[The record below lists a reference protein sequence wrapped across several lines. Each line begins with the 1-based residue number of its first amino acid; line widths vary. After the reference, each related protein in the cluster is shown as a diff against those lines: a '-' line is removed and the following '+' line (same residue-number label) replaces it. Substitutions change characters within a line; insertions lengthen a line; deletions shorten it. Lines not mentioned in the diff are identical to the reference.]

1 MSTEK
6 EHGPFLSL
14 EWNSLFLTLKS
25 KGKPTKNI
33 LNGCTGFM
41 PAGHL
46 LAVMGPSGS
55 GKTSFI
61 NALADRTPTAK
72 GLRLSG
78 ELMVGG
84 VPRHKVGAFSRISS
98 YVLQD
103 DNLYPMLTVYE
114 TLLLAARFRLPSS
127 VTLMEKRAAV
137 EALINDLGIRSAR
150 DVQIGDEKSKGV
162 SGGERKR
169 TAVGV
174 EIIGKPRIIFLDEPT
189 SGLDAFQALKVIQM
203 VNSLCAVRGCTIVIS
218 IHQPRSSI
226 YSLFDQLLLLAKGM
240 TIFHGDATAAV
251 ARFGTLGFEC
261 PKHFNPADFFIDLVS
276 VDTQAGKSGDADVAR
291 IEELASA
298 AESAQLGDKH
308 GHHAALASSAAK
320 PESDP
325 EAASLL
331 GGMDQ
336 KALCCGATNSTLAE
350 QFALLYGRALRS
362 RIRDKIALIAP
373 IFVSIFFAL
382 VAGWLYSGLTLYQ
395 KSIQDRT
402 GILFFV
408 CINQAFGGIFSVIN
422 TFPLEKKIVDR
433 ERTAGAYA
441 VFPYYIAK
449 WSAELP
455 FAALGPF
462 IFGCII
468 YWMVGFQARA
478 DKFFIFCGIIVM
490 INATAVAWGMFISS
504 TADSVQQATGLAP
517 LILIIFL
524 LFGGFYINTENIPVE
539 LAWISEISFF
549 KWGFKAL
556 CMNEY
561 SGLVFLDSRGRPCPE
576 SMAMRASDL
585 LAVNATILGPPPC
598 AYVNGEQ
605 VLELLTFSEG
615 SIGLCILWLA
625 IILLVAHTMA
635 YFCLMTKR
643 VKFTTLEPPDA
654 EHMVRVPITQVHVA
668 VDSLASG
675 TRTATNTTTD

>member
-226 YSLFDQLLLLAKGM
+226 YSLFDRLLLLAKGM

-261 PKHFNPADFFIDLVS
+261 PMHFNPADFFIDLVS

-336 KALCCGATNSTLAE
+336 KALCCGATNSTPAE

-462 IFGCII
+462 VFGCII
-468 YWMVGFQARA
+468 YWMVGFQERA

-504 TADSVQQATGLAP
+504 TANSVQQATGLAP

-524 LFGGFYINTENIPVE
+524 LFGGFYINTENIPDE
-539 LAWISEISFF
+539 LEWISEISFF

-576 SMAMRASDL
+576 SMSLRASDL
-585 LAVNATILGPPPC
+585 LTANVTTLGPPPC

-605 VLELLTFSEG
+605 VLELLTFSQG
-615 SIGLCILWLA
+615 TVGLCVLWLA
-625 IILLVAHTMA
+625 IICLVAHTMA
-635 YFCLMTKR
+635 YFCLVSKR

-654 EHMVRVPITQVHVA
+654 EHKVRVPITSKVHVA
-668 VDSLASG
+668 VALSASG
-675 TRTATNTTTD
+675 TRTTNTTTD